1 MHVRNVCFT
10 RALETAR
17 VDDIETVGLYCSGVL
32 TLRGLGFVNAALS
45 PTMESGNLAKWRMKE
60 GDRITAG
67 DIICEI
73 ETDKAV
79 RVHLRFLCCCF

>member
-1 MHVRNVCFT
+1 
-10 RALETAR
+10 
-17 VDDIETVGLYCSGVL
+17 
-32 TLRGLGFVNAALS
+32 
-45 PTMESGNLAKWRMKE
+45 MESGNLAKWRMKE

-79 RVHLRFLCCCF
+79 RAAT